1 MSASGVELAC
11 LHCRDVHAPAFL
23 LEVRLGQ
30 LRVRSHPSLVDWGGA
45 RGGMMSADGW
55 AAAARHRRR
64 RLAATRMYAQVRVS
78 SGCQYR

>member
-1 MSASGVELAC
+1 MLLTC
-11 LHCRDVHAPAFL
+11 IDMLRCRDAHAPAFL

-30 LRVRSHPSLVDWGGA
+30 LRVRSHPSLVDWGSAG

-64 RLAATRMYAQVRVS
+64 RLAATRMYAQVRSDVCS
-78 SGCQYR
+78 